1 MLFLE
6 KLYYAISWLKNGW
19 SIYRQTA
26 FSFYNH
32 LFFVLFFVLF
42 VVIFSFL
49 LFFVVL
55 YMTAVL
61 KIYDVLLPLR
71 ITSYPPKNPPRPAFP
86 FELELP

>member
-1 MLFLE
+1 MPYPGWKTVEAYTDEQPFRFTTIYFL
-6 KLYYAISWLKNGW
+6 YC
-19 SIYRQTA
+19 
-26 FSFYNH
+26 F
-32 LFFVLFFVLF
+32 LF
-42 VVIFSFL
+42 VVIFYFL

-71 ITSYPPKNPPRPAFP
+71 IMSYPPKNPPRPAFP